1 MIVRRVV
8 LLAVSLL
15 VAGYLA
21 VTVAQVVLEGRSR
34 AIPPVDAVVVMGAA
48 QYDGRPSAQLASRLD
63 HVVTLWKMGGVGRVV
78 VTGGSRPGD
87 RFSEAAA
94 SEEYL
99 LARGV
104 PRSSIDSE
112 DQGTTTWESMQ
123 EVEAMLDADASM
135 IIVTDPHHGLR
146 SRLIAEEAGFT
157 DVAVSTTPT
166 SVVSGWTSVRRHLV
180 ESAGVA
186 VGRLVGFERLSGRG

>member
-1 MIVRRVV
+1 VIVRRVV
-8 LLAVSLL
+8 LLAVPLL

-21 VTVAQVVLEGRSR
+21 VTLAQVALEGRSR
-34 AIPPVDAVVVMGAA
+34 ALPPVDAVVVMGAA

-63 HVVTLWKMGGVGRVV
+63 HVVTLWEMGGVGRVV

-99 LARGV
+99 VAWGV
-104 PRSSIDSE
+104 PRSSIVSE
-112 DQGTTTWESMQ
+112 DLGTTTWESMQ
-123 EVEAMLDADASM
+123 EVKALLDADASM

-166 SVVSGWTSVRRHLV
+166 SVVSGWTAVRRHLV

-186 VGRLVGFERLSGRG
+186 LGRLVGFERLSGRG

>member
-1 MIVRRVV
+1 MRRVV
-8 LLAVSLL
+8 LLAVPLL
-15 VAGYLA
+15 VAAYLA
-21 VTVAQVVLEGRSR
+21 VTLAQVVLEGRSR

-63 HVVTLWKMGGVGRVV
+63 HVVTLWEMGGVGRVV

-99 LARGV
+99 VARGV

-123 EVEAMLDADASM
+123 EVEAMVDADASM

>member
-1 MIVRRVV
+1 VIVRRVV
-8 LLAVSLL
+8 LLAVPLL
-15 VAGYLA
+15 VAAYLA
-21 VTVAQVVLEGRSR
+21 VTLAQVVLEGRSR

-63 HVVTLWKMGGVGRVV
+63 HVVTLWEMGGVGRVV

-99 LARGV
+99 VARGV

>member
-8 LLAVSLL
+8 LLAVPLL

-21 VTVAQVVLEGRSR
+21 VTVAQVVFEGRSR
-34 AIPPVDAVVVMGAA
+34 ALPPVDAVVVMGAA

-63 HVVTLWKMGGVGRVV
+63 HVVTLWEMGGVGRVV

-99 LARGV
+99 VARGV
-104 PRSSIDSE
+104 PRSSIVSE

-123 EVEAMLDADASM
+123 EVKALLDADASM

-157 DVAVSTTPT
+157 DVSVSTTPT

-186 VGRLVGFERLSGRG
+186 LGRLVGFERLSGRG

>member
-8 LLAVSLL
+8 LLAVPLL

-21 VTVAQVVLEGRSR
+21 VTVAQVVFEGRSR
-34 AIPPVDAVVVMGAA
+34 ALPPVDAVVVMGAA

-63 HVVTLWKMGGVGRVV
+63 HVVTLWEMGGVGRVV

-99 LARGV
+99 VAWGV
-104 PRSSIDSE
+104 PRSSIVSE
-112 DQGTTTWESMQ
+112 DRGTTTWESMQ
-123 EVEAMLDADASM
+123 EVKALLDADASM

-157 DVAVSTTPT
+157 DVSVSTTPT

>member
-8 LLAVSLL
+8 LLAVPLL
-15 VAGYLA
+15 VASYLA

-34 AIPPVDAVVVMGAA
+34 ALPPVDAVVVMGAA

-63 HVVTLWKMGGVGRVV
+63 HVVTLWEMGGVGRVV

-87 RFSEAAA
+87 RFSEAAV

-99 LARGV
+99 VARGV
-104 PRSSIDSE
+104 PRSSIVSE
-112 DQGTTTWESMQ
+112 DRGATTWESMQ

-146 SRLIAEEAGFT
+146 SRLIAEEAGFA

-186 VGRLVGFERLSGRG
+186 LGRLVGFERLSGRG

>member
-8 LLAVSLL
+8 LLAVPLL

-21 VTVAQVVLEGRSR
+21 VTVAQVVFEGRSR
-34 AIPPVDAVVVMGAA
+34 ALPPVDAVVVMGAA

-63 HVVTLWKMGGVGRVV
+63 HVVTLWEMGGVGRVV

-99 LARGV
+99 VARGV
-104 PRSSIDSE
+104 PRSSIVSE
-112 DQGTTTWESMQ
+112 DRGTTTWESMQ
-123 EVEAMLDADASM
+123 EVKALLDADASM

-157 DVAVSTTPT
+157 DVSVSTTPT

>member
-1 MIVRRVV
+1 MRRVV
-8 LLAVSLL
+8 LLAVPLL

-21 VTVAQVVLEGRSR
+21 VTLAQVVLEGRSR

-63 HVVTLWKMGGVGRVV
+63 HVVTLWEMGGVGRVV

-99 LARGV
+99 VARGV

-123 EVEAMLDADASM
+123 EVEAMVDADASM

>member
-8 LLAVSLL
+8 LLAVPLL

-21 VTVAQVVLEGRSR
+21 VTLAQVALEGRSR
-34 AIPPVDAVVVMGAA
+34 ALPPVDAVVVMGAA

-63 HVVTLWKMGGVGRVV
+63 HVVTLWEMGGVGRVV

-99 LARGV
+99 VARGV
-104 PRSSIDSE
+104 PRSSIVSE
-112 DQGTTTWESMQ
+112 DRGATTWESMQ

>member
-8 LLAVSLL
+8 LLAVPLL
-15 VAGYLA
+15 VASYLA
-21 VTVAQVVLEGRSR
+21 VTAAQVVLEGRSR
-34 AIPPVDAVVVMGAA
+34 ALPPVDAVVVMGAA

-63 HVVTLWKMGGVGRVV
+63 HVVTLWEMGGVGRVV

-87 RFSEAAA
+87 RFSEAAV

-99 LARGV
+99 VARGV
-104 PRSSIDSE
+104 PRSSIVSE
-112 DQGTTTWESMQ
+112 DRGATTWESMQ

-146 SRLIAEEAGFT
+146 SRLIAEEAGFA

-186 VGRLVGFERLSGRG
+186 LGRLVGFERLSGRG

>member
-8 LLAVSLL
+8 LLAVPLL
-15 VAGYLA
+15 VAAYLA
-21 VTVAQVVLEGRSR
+21 VTLAQVVLEGRSR

-63 HVVTLWKMGGVGRVV
+63 HVVTLWEMGGVGRVV

-99 LARGV
+99 VARGV

-123 EVEAMLDADASM
+123 EVEAMVDADASM

>member
-8 LLAVSLL
+8 LLAVPLL
-15 VAGYLA
+15 VASYLA

-34 AIPPVDAVVVMGAA
+34 ALPPVDAVVVMGAA

-63 HVVTLWKMGGVGRVV
+63 HVVTLWEMGGVGRVV

-99 LARGV
+99 VARGV
-104 PRSSIDSE
+104 PRSSIVSE
-112 DQGTTTWESMQ
+112 DRGATTWESMQ

-146 SRLIAEEAGFT
+146 SRLIAEEAGFS
-157 DVAVSTTPT
+157 DVAVSATPT

-186 VGRLVGFERLSGRG
+186 LGRLVGFERLSGRG

>member
-8 LLAVSLL
+8 LLAVPLL
-15 VAGYLA
+15 MAGYLA
-21 VTVAQVVLEGRSR
+21 VTLAQVALEGRSR

-63 HVVTLWKMGGVGRVV
+63 HVVTLWEMGGVGRVV

-99 LARGV
+99 VARGV
-104 PRSSIDSE
+104 PRSSIVSE
-112 DQGTTTWESMQ
+112 DRGATTWESMQ

>member
-99 LARGV
+99 VARGV

>member
-8 LLAVSLL
+8 LLAVPLL

-21 VTVAQVVLEGRSR
+21 VTLAQVVLEGRSR

-63 HVVTLWKMGGVGRVV
+63 HVVTLWEMGGVGRVV

-99 LARGV
+99 VARGV

-123 EVEAMLDADASM
+123 EVEAMVDADASM

>member
-8 LLAVSLL
+8 LLAVPLL
-15 VAGYLA
+15 VAAYLA
-21 VTVAQVVLEGRSR
+21 VTLAQVVLEGRSR

-63 HVVTLWKMGGVGRVV
+63 HVVTLWETGGVGRVV

-99 LARGV
+99 VARGV
-104 PRSSIDSE
+104 PRLSIDSE

-123 EVEAMLDADASM
+123 EVEAMVDADASM

>member
-8 LLAVSLL
+8 LLAVPLL

-34 AIPPVDAVVVMGAA
+34 SLPPVDAVVVMGAA

-63 HVVTLWKMGGVGRVV
+63 HVVTLWELGGVGRVV

-99 LARGV
+99 VARGV

-123 EVEAMLDADASM
+123 EVEAMVDADASM

>member
-8 LLAVSLL
+8 LLAVPLL

-21 VTVAQVVLEGRSR
+21 VTLAQVVLEGRSR

-63 HVVTLWKMGGVGRVV
+63 HVVTLWEMGGVGRVV

-99 LARGV
+99 VARGV
-104 PRSSIDSE
+104 PRLSIDSE

-123 EVEAMLDADASM
+123 EVEAMVDADASM

>member
-1 MIVRRVV
+1 MRRVV
-8 LLAVSLL
+8 LLAVPLL
-15 VAGYLA
+15 VASYLA

-34 AIPPVDAVVVMGAA
+34 ALPPVDAVVVMGAA

-63 HVVTLWKMGGVGRVV
+63 HVVTLWEMGGVGRVV

-87 RFSEAAA
+87 RFSEAAV

-99 LARGV
+99 VARGV
-104 PRSSIDSE
+104 PRSSIVSE
-112 DQGTTTWESMQ
+112 DRGATTWESMQ

-146 SRLIAEEAGFT
+146 SRLIAEEAGFA

-186 VGRLVGFERLSGRG
+186 LGRLVGFERLSGRG

>member
-8 LLAVSLL
+8 LLAVPLL
-15 VAGYLA
+15 VAAYLA
-21 VTVAQVVLEGRSR
+21 VTLAQVVLEGRSR

-63 HVVTLWKMGGVGRVV
+63 HVVTLWEMGGVGRVV

-99 LARGV
+99 VARGV
-104 PRSSIDSE
+104 PRSSIVSE
-112 DQGTTTWESMQ
+112 DRGATTWESMQ

>member
-8 LLAVSLL
+8 LLAVPLL

-21 VTVAQVVLEGRSR
+21 VTLAQVVLEGRSR

-63 HVVTLWKMGGVGRVV
+63 HVVTLWEMGGVGRVV

-99 LARGV
+99 VARGV

>member
-1 MIVRRVV
+1 MRRVV
-8 LLAVSLL
+8 LLAVPLL
-15 VAGYLA
+15 VAAYLA
-21 VTVAQVVLEGRSR
+21 VTLAQVVLEGRSR

-63 HVVTLWKMGGVGRVV
+63 HVVTLWEMGGVGRVV

-99 LARGV
+99 VARGV
-104 PRSSIDSE
+104 PRLSIDSE

-123 EVEAMLDADASM
+123 EVEAMVDADASM